1 VLQSSV
7 AAKMEAEMNK
17 TIRWCLPVVLV
28 SVALAGCGTFTMDNP
43 MTKEADTKKMAQ
55 VETVA
60 RRTGVEVHWINY
72 PQKSPQQ

>member
-1 VLQSSV
+1 MYK
-7 AAKMEAEMNK
+7 A
-17 TIRWCLPVVLV
+17 IRWCLPVVLV

-55 VETVA
+55 VETAA
-60 RRTGVEVHWINY
+60 RRAGVEVHWINY